1 MVNSTNTQA
10 TQTSN
15 RGAILKVLA
24 RLATTGIISFGI
36 GGAVTFDRY
45 NNYWNKTIFR
55 VQTVDFNVLS
65 HTLPTKLSYAIIK
78 NEPEEVQRT
87 LDSNYNL
94 FGLIVTDYS
103 GQKIISYSG
112 KDSGKSSSWKAALN
126 PQELTKH
133 PYDVLLDPPPIFSQ
147 WTYSKPQATERSATS
162 LTNQGRVIGRV
173 YYVRGVR
180 PTFQEDIATLLSS
193 PFSGSSRIQTYTT
206 SLIACF
212 GATLLIWSGLEFMLY
227 KKRVDKKKA
236 EKREDE
242 LENINKVL
250 EVQLAERIN
259 ELTVL
264 KNQREE
270 EKTELTKDANRL
282 RILNN
287 RLKEEISK
295 LKESLNNLPKNTED
309 LLTLQTELEK
319 TKLEAQENLNKQ
331 KQYQQRIEKLNQHL
345 QLAQKKQLEA
355 NQLYKLKENE
365 LAKLQE
371 QMKNIENS
379 RLLAKSELQQLQNNE
394 RNSQEIATRLE
405 QELTNQ
411 RLEQQQLNNKLK
423 ILQSSL
429 LESQQRAK
437 QAQAES
443 EKTRLE
449 AQQNLNKQQQ
459 YQAHIEKLNRD
470 LQIVQKKQLESNQP
484 KEHELVQLKQ
494 QIHDAESELQQL
506 RNNEKSSQ
514 EIATTLEQQLINQS
528 LEQEQLNHQR
538 ELLQSSLLES
548 QQRARQAQIE
558 SEKARL
564 EAQQNLNKQQEYEEQ
579 IKKLTQDLY
588 IVQEKQAETNEL
600 KENELAQLQQQIQEI
615 ETSRSLVNS
624 ELQQLRNNETSSQR
638 IITALDQQ
646 LANQNLIQEQLN
658 TQLDILQNSLL
669 ESQEREQQLEQR
681 EKQNQA
687 ELEALVIEIE
697 NIKVEKE
704 KGRHTLNN
712 FEIAI
717 KSSLEQHF
725 SSEKVLTQFDVGS
738 GQQGSKFTDFI
749 LVTNKCCIVVEAK
762 SYKGTIK
769 SVGNPRN
776 TGWTCD
782 VGTRKLYIYA
792 CWGENPYQQ
801 VKTYADSLYRYVNSS
816 NWGKFPVYGVV
827 VFPANSD
834 IDHGIESNIGG
845 FYRVTTLNNLI
856 NVIEQLDNQAH
867 LQNVTKYQQILQRL
881 TGISN
886 QQAA

>member
-1 MVNSTNTQA
+1 MQIRNTI
-10 TQTSN
+10 
-15 RGAILKVLA
+15 G
-24 RLATTGIISFGI
+24 RLTLTGIISFGV

-45 NNYWNKTIFR
+45 NNYWNQTIFR
-55 VQTVDFNVLS
+55 VQTVDFNILS
-65 HTLPTKLSYAIIK
+65 HTLPTKLSYAIVK
-78 NEPEEVQRT
+78 NKPEEIQRT
-87 LDSNYNL
+87 LDSNYSL
-94 FGLIVTDYS
+94 FGLIVTDSS
-103 GQKIISYSG
+103 GQKIIAYSG
-112 KDSGKSSSWKAALN
+112 KDYGKSSSWKAALN
-126 PQELTKH
+126 PQELIKH
-133 PYDVLLDPPPIFSQ
+133 PYDVLLDPPPVFAQ
-147 WTYSKPQATERSATS
+147 WTYIDSHAIERSAINV
-162 LTNQGRVIGRV
+162 TNQGRVIGRV

-180 PTFQEDIATLLSS
+180 PTFQEDIATLLTN

-264 KNQREE
+264 KNQRGE
-270 EKTELTKDANRL
+270 EKTELTNDAKRL

-287 RLKEEISK
+287 RLKQEISQ
-295 LKESLNNLPKNTED
+295 LKESLINLPKNTEN
-309 LLTLQTELEK
+309 LLALQTGLEK

-331 KQYQQRIEKLNQHL
+331 KQYQQHIEKLNQHL
-345 QLAQKKQLEA
+345 QLAQKKQLQA
-355 NQLYKLKENE
+355 NQLYKLKESE

-371 QMKNIENS
+371 QVQNIENS

-394 RNSQEIATRLE
+394 INSRKIATRLE

-411 RLEQQQLNNKLK
+411 KLEQQQLNNKLG

-443 EKTRLE
+443 YKTRLE
-449 AQQNLNKQQQ
+449 AQENLNKQQQ
-459 YQAHIEKLNRD
+459 YQAHIQELNRY

-484 KEHELVQLKQ
+484 KENELVQLKQ
-494 QIHDAESELQQL
+494 QIHNAESELEQL

-514 EIATTLEQQLINQS
+514 KIAITLEQQLINQR
-528 LEQEQLNHQR
+528 LEQEQLNHQL

-548 QQRARQAQIE
+548 QQGARQAQIE

-588 IVQEKQAETNEL
+588 IVQEKQSETNEL
-600 KENELAQLQQQIQEI
+600 KENELAQLQQQIHEI
-615 ETSRSLVNS
+615 ETSCSLVNS
-624 ELQQLRNNETSSQR
+624 ELQQLRNNETSSQK
-638 IITALDQQ
+638 IITALEQQ

-658 TQLDILQNSLL
+658 TQLNMLQNSLL

-681 EKQNQA
+681 EKQKQA
-687 ELEALVIEIE
+687 ELEALAKELEIITIET
-697 NIKVEKE
+697 
-704 KGRHTLNN
+704 KGRHPLNI
-712 FEIAI
+712 FELSI
-717 KSSLEQHF
+717 KNSLEKHF
-725 SSEKVLTQFDVGS
+725 SSGRVLTQFDVGI
-738 GQQGSKFTDFI
+738 GRQGSKFTDFI
-749 LVTNKCCIVVEAK
+749 IVTNKCCIVVEAK
-762 SYKGTIK
+762 SYKGTIE

-782 VGTRKLYIYA
+782 TGTRKLYIYA

-801 VKTYADSLYRYVNSS
+801 VKTYVDSLYKYVNSS
-816 NWGKFPVYGVV
+816 NWNRFPVYGIV

-834 IDHGIESNIGG
+834 INNNIESNIGG
-845 FYRVTTLNNLI
+845 FYRVATLNNLVT
-856 NVIEQLDNQAH
+856 VIEELDSQAR
-867 LQNVTKYQQILQRL
+867 LQNVRTYQQILQKL

-886 QQAA
+886 KQVA

>member
-1 MVNSTNTQA
+1 MVNSKNTQA
-10 TQTSN
+10 PQTSN

-45 NNYWNKTIFR
+45 NNYWNQTIFR
-55 VQTVDFNVLS
+55 VQTVDFNILS

-78 NEPEEVQRT
+78 NKPEEVQRT
-87 LDSNYNL
+87 LDSNYSL
-94 FGLIVTDYS
+94 FGLIVTDSS

-133 PYDVLLDPPPIFSQ
+133 PYDVLLDPPPAFAQ
-147 WTYSKPQATERSATS
+147 WTYSNSHATERSAIS
-162 LTNQGRVIGRV
+162 VTNQGRVIGRV

-180 PTFQEDIATLLSS
+180 PTFQEDIATLVTN
-193 PFSGSSRIQTYTT
+193 PFSGSSRIQTYAT
-206 SLIACF
+206 SLMACF

-259 ELTVL
+259 ELTLL

-270 EKTELTKDANRL
+270 EKNELVRDASRM
-282 RILNN
+282 RILNT
-287 RLKEEISK
+287 RLKQEIYQ
-295 LKESLNNLPKNTED
+295 LKESLNNLPKNTEN

-331 KQYQQRIEKLNQHL
+331 KQYQQRIEKLNHHL

-371 QMKNIENS
+371 QMKNIENY
-379 RLLAKSELQQLQNNE
+379 RLLAKSELQQLQSNE
-394 RNSQEIATRLE
+394 KNSQEIATRLE

-423 ILQSSL
+423 SLQSSL

-443 EKTRLE
+443 ERTRLE

-470 LQIVQKKQLESNQP
+470 LQIAQEKQLENHQP
-484 KEHELVQLKQ
+484 KEIELVQLKQ
-494 QIHDAESELQQL
+494 QIYDAESELQKL
-506 RNNEKSSQ
+506 RNNENNSQ

-528 LEQEQLNHQR
+528 LEQEQLNHQL

-548 QQRARQAQIE
+548 QQRARKAQIE

-564 EAQQNLNKQQEYEEQ
+564 EAQQNLNRQQEYEEQ

-588 IVQEKQAETNEL
+588 IVQDKQARTNEL
-600 KENELAQLQQQIQEI
+600 KENELSQLQQQIQEI
-615 ETSRSLVNS
+615 ENSRSLVNS
-624 ELQQLRNNETSSQR
+624 ELQQLRDNETSSQR
-638 IITALDQQ
+638 IITALEQQ
-646 LANQNLIQEQLN
+646 LANQNLMQEQLN
-658 TQLDILQNSLL
+658 TQLDIFQNSLL

-681 EKQNQA
+681 EKQKQA
-687 ELEALVIEIE
+687 ELEALTIEIE
-697 NIKVEKE
+697 NIKNQT
-704 KGRHTLNN
+704 GRHTLNN

-725 SSEKVLTQFDVGS
+725 SLERVLTQFDVGS

-782 VGTRKLYIYA
+782 IGTRKLYIYA

-856 NVIEQLDNQAH
+856 NVIEQLDNQAY
-867 LQNVTKYQQILQRL
+867 LQNARRYQRILQQL

-886 QQAA
+886 EQAA

>member
-1 MVNSTNTQA
+1 MVNSRDTLA
-10 TQTSN
+10 TKTSN

-24 RLATTGIISFGI
+24 RLATTGIISFGV

-45 NNYWNKTIFR
+45 NNYWNQTIFR
-55 VQTVDFNVLS
+55 VQTVDFNILS

-78 NEPEEVQRT
+78 NKPEEVQRT
-87 LDSNYNL
+87 LDSNYSL
-94 FGLIVTDYS
+94 FGLIVTDSS

-133 PYDVLLDPPPIFSQ
+133 PYDVLLDPPPVFTQ
-147 WTYSKPQATERSATS
+147 WTYSDSHATERSATS
-162 LTNQGRVIGRV
+162 VTNQGRVIGRV

-180 PTFQEDIATLLSS
+180 PTFQEDIATLVTN
-193 PFSGSSRIQTYTT
+193 PFSGSSRIQTYAT
-206 SLIACF
+206 SLMACF
-212 GATLLIWSGLEFMLY
+212 GATLLIWSGLEFILY

-259 ELTVL
+259 ELTLL

-270 EKTELTKDANRL
+270 EKNELIRDVSRM
-282 RILNN
+282 RILNT
-287 RLKEEISK
+287 RLKQEICQ
-295 LKESLNNLPKNTED
+295 LKESLNNLPKNTEN

-331 KQYQQRIEKLNQHL
+331 KQYQQRIEKLNHHL

-379 RLLAKSELQQLQNNE
+379 RLLAKSELQQLQSNE
-394 RNSQEIATRLE
+394 KKSQEIATRLE

-443 EKTRLE
+443 DKTRLE

-470 LQIVQKKQLESNQP
+470 LQIAQEKRLENNPP
-484 KEHELVQLKQ
+484 KAIELVQLKQ
-494 QIHDAESELQQL
+494 QIYDAESELQKL
-506 RNNEKSSQ
+506 RNNEKNSQ

-528 LEQEQLNHQR
+528 LEQEQLNHQL

-548 QQRARQAQIE
+548 QQRARKAQIE
-558 SEKARL
+558 SEKAIL
-564 EAQQNLNKQQEYEEQ
+564 EAQQNLNKQQEYEDQ

-588 IVQEKQAETNEL
+588 IVEDKQARTNEL
-600 KENELAQLQQQIQEI
+600 KENELSQLQQQIQEI
-615 ETSRSLVNS
+615 ENSRSLVNS

-638 IITALDQQ
+638 IITALEQQ
-646 LANQNLIQEQLN
+646 LANQNLMQEQLN

-681 EKQNQA
+681 EKQKQA
-687 ELEALVIEIE
+687 ELEALSKELEIITVE
-697 NIKVEKE
+697 IKGKHPLNI
-704 KGRHTLNN
+704 
-712 FEIAI
+712 FELSI
-717 KSSLEQHF
+717 KKSLEKHF
-725 SSEKVLTQFDVGS
+725 SSERVLTQFDVGS
-738 GQQGSKFTDFI
+738 GRQGSKFTDFI
-749 LVTNKCCIVVEAK
+749 IVTNKCCIVVEAK
-762 SYKGTIK
+762 SYKGTIE

-782 VGTRKLYIYA
+782 TGTRKLYIYA

-801 VKTYADSLYRYVNSS
+801 VKTYVDSLYKYVNSS
-816 NWGKFPVYGVV
+816 NWGKFPVYGIV

-834 IDHGIESNIGG
+834 INNNIESNIGG
-845 FYRVTTLNNLI
+845 YYRVATLNNLI
-856 NVIEQLDNQAH
+856 TVIEQLDNQAY
-867 LQNVTKYQQILQRL
+867 LQNATRYQKILQKL